1 VCESGGM
8 AETVYVLVS
17 TPDRERLEAITSD
30 RNRQRKHV
38 ERARIFLAANDG
50 GPVQRIADWL
60 RRFSSDVTPDG
71 VLTTR

>member
-1 VCESGGM
+1 MAQTVC
-8 AETVYVLVS
+8 VLVS

-38 ERARIFLAANDG
+38 ELARIFLASSDG

-71 VLTTR
+71 NLTTR